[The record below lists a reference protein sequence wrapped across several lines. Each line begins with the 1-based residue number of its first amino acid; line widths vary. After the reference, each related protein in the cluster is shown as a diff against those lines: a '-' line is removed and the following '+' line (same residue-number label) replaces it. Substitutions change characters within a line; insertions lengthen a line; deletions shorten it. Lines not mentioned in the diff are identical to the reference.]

1 MFRTRMESKEMEFE
15 SAIINRSSRNRVRLV
30 SRTHTNTIS
39 SLESRYFRV
48 DNILAAP
55 VGPFSKKFIETIGGM
70 CPGQF
75 YIRGRTKLRGHRDFR
90 RWNSRHPGRSR
101 FNRPRRG
108 LDRWVSLTKRL
119 LFNVTAL
126 PGYEIPRTIR
136 FVHRNST
143 RFWFKCSVHSGG
155 FCEVRVDLCH
165 RHCISINFHAVRAYV
180 SLSGR

>member
-1 MFRTRMESKEMEFE
+1 
-15 SAIINRSSRNRVRLV
+15 
-30 SRTHTNTIS
+30 
-39 SLESRYFRV
+39 
-48 DNILAAP
+48 
-55 VGPFSKKFIETIGGM
+55 M

-180 SLSGR
+180 RIPIWPVILLRVDVKRASSPLEEKSQLTFTHSGLRGRTINRLLVSLYTRSYFFRHNYAEV